1 MGWYDTILFP
11 IKWLIAWIMYGVHEG
26 LTFLGF
32 SNGAGPAWVLA
43 IVGLTIII
51 RGAIWPLYLKQ
62 IKSSRS
68 MQVVQP
74 EMMKIREKYKGRKD
88 QVSQQQMSQETMALY
103 KKYGVSPMASCWPML
118 VQLPIFA
125 ALFRLLW
132 ALGAVANGTYAKPA
146 IGPIDATLANQIQ
159 HSTFI
164 GAPLSTS
171 MVNSNDWGTKIVAL
185 ALIIFM
191 MVTQF
196 LTMRQLTMKNM
207 PASALSG
214 DNPMARMNKS
224 MMYTMPLIMAFSGWA
239 LPIGVLI
246 YWGTTNIFTTFQQA
260 FVLWRMPT
268 PGSPAHD
275 RLIEKNKGKYATY
288 RSEREGQY
296 QNHLAGLGVSDDEVK
311 SAATKIS
318 KAAAKGDED
327 PESAL
332 EGHPNADALRK
343 GVEARAQMQE
353 ELRQRRVKLQLE
365 NEKPKPRTKETFMEK
380 VMKKAEEQNQLAQQA
395 QRVSGTQR
403 GQQRYQPSR
412 NMSKAE
418 RAAEAKRRRNAVK
431 NTTEPGKGKL
441 SDEEIQRR
449 RVERQR
455 AARAKRKKKNQKRK

>member
-32 SNGAGPAWVLA
+32 SGGAGPAWVLA
-43 IVGLTIII
+43 IVGLTLII

-125 ALFRLLW
+125 ALFRLLFS
-132 ALGAVANGTYAKPA
+132 LGAVANGTYAKPA
-146 IGPIDATLANQIQ
+146 IGPIDASLANEIQ
-159 HSTFI
+159 HSTFF

-171 MVNSNDWGTKIVAL
+171 MVNAPDWGTKIVAL
-185 ALIIFM
+185 ALIILM
-191 MVTQF
+191 MLTQF

-239 LPIGVLI
+239 LPIGVLV
-246 YWGTTNIFTTFQQA
+246 YWATTNIFTTFQQA

-288 RSEREGQY
+288 REERKAEYNGE
-296 QNHLAGLGVSDDEVK
+296 LAKLGVSDEQVK
-311 SAATKIS
+311 GAATKIS
-318 KAAAKGDED
+318 KAAAKGNDD
-327 PESAL
+327 A
-332 EGHPNADALRK
+332 NAVLADNPDKDKLLR
-343 GVEARAQMQE
+343 GVELRAEMLE
-353 ELRQRRVKLQLE
+353 EMRQRRVKLQLE

-380 VMKKAEEQNQLAQQA
+380 MMKKAEEQNKLQQQA
-395 QRVSGTQR
+395 QRVSGTQK

-418 RAAEAKRRRNAVK
+418 RAAEAKRRRNLAQPNNGK
-431 NTTEPGKGKL
+431 GKGKL
-441 SDEEIQRR
+441 SDDEIQRR

-455 AARAKRKKKNQKRK
+455 AARAKRKKKNQK